1 MGYARTFHAFVRF
14 LDALMQPVTF
24 QTGADDHHNERHQ
37 QFHLVGVTQ
46 RGIFGNGEQLLHCFR
61 SGEETSD
68 EEQQRRHHERG
79 EILGPIQ
86 PERMIAVRLMFG
98 EAAAYHE
105 HDLIG
110 AVGDGVHRFGKHCG
124 RSGEER
130 CRELGDG
137 HTNVGSERRFDG
149 RTLVFRFLLANIVCR
164 IRVTVVRT
172 TVVGILRFVHCLS
185 VSFWS

>member
-1 MGYARTFHAFVRF
+1 
-14 LDALMQPVTF
+14 MQPVTF

-37 QFHLVGVTQ
+37 QFHLVGITQ
-46 RGIFGNGEQLLHCFR
+46 RRIFGNGEQLLYCFR

-68 EEQQRRHHERG
+68 EEQQRRHYERG

-86 PERMIAVRLMFG
+86 AERMIAVRSMLG
-98 EAAAYHE
+98 EAAARHK
-105 HDLIG
+105 HDFVG
-110 AVGDGVHRFGKHCG
+110 AIGDGMHRFRKHCG

-130 CRELGDG
+130 RGEFGDG
-137 HTNVGSERRFDG
+137 HADIGSERRFDG
-149 RTLVFRFLLANIVCR
+149 RTLMFRFLLANIVCR

-172 TVVGILRFVHCLS
+172 TVVGILRFVHCLF